1 MATDRSIYS
10 TLVSLLLLLVP
21 AAGLAAPGH
30 HHPDALAPAIRAT
43 PGLPQEVADPVVEH
57 QPEDRGE
64 GKAAAKGEKDE
75 AWDVSVPHG
84 PSHTVTVDTTS
95 GTWLNLDVSP
105 DGREIAFDM
114 LGDIYTVPI
123 GGGEATA
130 LTEGMEWD
138 MQPTYSPDGS
148 TIAFTSDQGGGDNLW
163 LMDRD
168 GSNPRA
174 VTDESFRL
182 LNSPAWAPDGQFLAG
197 RKHYT
202 GTRSLGAGEIWI
214 YHRSGGGGLQMTE
227 RPNDQKD
234 VGEPAFSPDDRYVYY
249 SRDATPGAYFEYN
262 KDPNAGIYSI
272 FRLDRRTGETDE
284 LISGPGGAVRPT
296 PSPDGELLAFVRR
309 VRDKTVLWMRD
320 LTSGEE
326 RPLYDGL
333 DRDMQ
338 ETWAIHGVYPRMAW
352 TPDSAS
358 VVFWAGGGIHR
369 VSLGTRVVT
378 DIPFHV
384 RVTKTLVH
392 GLRFPVDVA
401 PERFTVKMIRWPT
414 VSPDG
419 SRVVF
424 QALGRIWIKELP
436 DGTPRRLIAGD
447 GQDGQDG
454 PFELYP
460 AFSPDGTSVVY
471 TTWDDAALGTV
482 RTVDVASG
490 AVRTVVGAPGHY
502 VEPVFTPDGGGV
514 VYRKVAGG
522 YLRSDLWSDKTGLYF
537 APLGASSAAGP
548 APGAAAASEPRLIT
562 EDGSDPHFGAQP
574 DLLYF
579 ERQGEGGRV
588 LVSIGLD
595 GKDEHELLK
604 SENAGRFR
612 VSPDGR
618 WVAWQERFNAH
629 IAPLVPTGKTVTLS
643 QSTQSIP
650 VATVSRDAGDFLS
663 WGAGSDRLYW
673 SLGPELFHR
682 DLTDAFAFLHQQQD
696 AAPADDQVAEQ
707 VAGPAD
713 DPMDEQTDDE
723 ADATA
728 ALPEPPAEG
737 EGVAMGLE
745 AETVR
750 PTGTLA
756 FVGGRIVTMRG
767 DEVIED
773 GTLVVDGDRIR
784 AVGPRAQVQV
794 PEGARVIDTS
804 GKTLIPGLVDV
815 HWHGGHGSDGIIP
828 QQNWDY
834 FATLAFGVT
843 TIHDP
848 SADTATVFSSAEM
861 ARAGLI
867 TAPRVYST
875 GTILYG
881 AETPFQAVIDDLDD
895 ARSHLRRMK
904 AVGAIS
910 VKSYNQPR
918 RDQRQQ
924 VLQAAREQG
933 MMVVPEG
940 GSLFEHNMTMVVDG
954 HTGIEHSIPVAA
966 IYDDVRQLWGGANDV
981 GYTPTLIVGYGG
993 LWGENYWYAKTNV
1006 WEDQRLLSFVPRGL
1020 IDARSRRRITAPD
1033 DEWNHFNNARVANEL
1048 HQAGVNVQLG
1058 AHGQR
1063 EGLGAHWELWM
1074 LGQGGMSNHEA
1085 LRTATLAGA
1094 WYLGMDADIG
1104 SLEPGK
1110 LADVA
1115 ILDEN
1120 PLEDLRNSKS
1130 VDLVVVGGRVYD
1142 AATMNEIAPVSR
1154 ERRPFFWERGAD
1166 GRLLI
1171 LDQ

>member
-1 MATDRSIYS
+1 MTTDSAIRS
-10 TLVSLLLLLVP
+10 TLVTLLLLLGP
-21 AAGLAAPGH
+21 TGALAAPGH

-43 PGLPQEVADPVVEH
+43 PGLPQGEAEPQVETS
-57 QPEDRGE
+57 EAGAEETSATDE
-64 GKAAAKGEKDE
+64 ETDE
-75 AWDVSVPHG
+75 AWDVSTPHG
-84 PSHTVTVDTTS
+84 PSHTVDVDTTS

-105 DGREIAFDM
+105 DGSTIVFDL
-114 LGDIYTVPI
+114 LGDLYTVPI
-123 GGGEATA
+123 DGGEATA
-130 LTEGMEWD
+130 LTSGLAWD
-138 MQPTYSPDGS
+138 MQPTFSPDG
-148 TIAFTSDQGGGDNLW
+148 TRIAFTSDRAGGDNVW
-163 LMDRD
+163 VMDRD
-168 GSNPRA
+168 GSNPHA

-182 LNSPAWAPDGQFLAG
+182 VNSPSWGPDGELLAA

-227 RPNDQKD
+227 RPNQQKD
-234 VGEPAFSPDDRYVYY
+234 VGEPAFSPDGRYVYY
-249 SRDATPGAYFEYN
+249 SRDATPGPIFEYN

-284 LISGPGGAVRPT
+284 LVSGPGGAVRPT
-296 PSPDGELLAFVRR
+296 PSPDGKSLAFVRR
-309 VRDKTVLWMRD
+309 VRGNTVLWVRD
-320 LTSGEE
+320 LASGEE

-338 ETWAIHGVYPRMAW
+338 ETWAIHGVYARMAW
-352 TPDSAS
+352 MPDSGS
-358 VVFWAGGGIHR
+358 IVFWAGGGFHR
-369 VSLGTRVVT
+369 VDVASRQVT

-384 RVTKTLVH
+384 HATKTLVH
-392 GLRFPVDVA
+392 ALRFPVDVA
-401 PERFTVKMIRWPT
+401 PEKFTVKMIRWPE
-414 VSPDG
+414 VAPAGD
-419 SRVVF
+419 RVVF
-424 QALGRIWIKELP
+424 QALGRIWIKDLP
-436 DGTPRRLIAGD
+436 DGTPRRLIPG
-447 GQDGQDG
+447 DG

-460 AFSPDGTSVVY
+460 AFSPDGKSVVY
-471 TTWDDAALGTV
+471 VTWDDRELGSV

-490 AVRTVVGAPGHY
+490 KVRTVVDAPGHY
-502 VEPVFTPDGGGV
+502 VEPVFTPDGTRI
-514 VYRKVAGG
+514 VYRKIAGG
-522 YLRSDLWSDKTGLYF
+522 YLRSDLWSQETGIYVV
-537 APLGASSAAGP
+537 GRAG
-548 APGAAAASEPRLIT
+548 GTPRLVT
-562 EDGSDPHFGAQP
+562 KEGVEPHFGADP
-574 DLLYF
+574 
-579 ERQGEGGRV
+579 ERVYLARRGEGGRT

-595 GKDEHELLK
+595 GTEEREHLT

-629 IAPLVPTGKTVTLS
+629 ISPLVPTGKTVTITP
-643 QSTQSIP
+643 STKAIP
-650 VATVSRDAGDFLS
+650 VATVSRDAGDYLEWS
-663 WGAGSDRLYW
+663 ADSERLYW

-682 DLTDAFAFLHQQQD
+682 DLADAFAFLQD
-696 AAPADDQVAEQ
+696 GAEKAELPAP
-707 VAGPAD
+707 PK
-713 DPMDEQTDDE
+713 
-723 ADATA
+723 
-728 ALPEPPAEG
+728 EG

-745 AETVR
+745 ARTVR
-750 PTGTLA
+750 PTGTVA
-756 FVGGRIVTMRG
+756 FVGGRIITMRG

-773 GTLVVDGDRIR
+773 GTLVVAGDRIR
-784 AVGPRAQVQV
+784 AVGPRDAVEV
-794 PEGARVIDTS
+794 PVGARVIDTS

-848 SADTATVFSSAEM
+848 SADTATVFSSSEM
-861 ARAGLI
+861 ARAGVI
-867 TAPRVYST
+867 TAPRVFST

-881 AETPFQAVIDDLDD
+881 AETPFQAVIDNLDD

-924 VLQAAREQG
+924 VLQAAREQE

-954 HTGIEHSIPVAA
+954 HTGVEHSIPVAA
-966 IYDDVRQLWGGANDV
+966 IYDDVRQLWAGADDV

-993 LWGENYWYAKTNV
+993 LFGENYWYAKTRV
-1006 WEDQRLLSFVPRGL
+1006 WDDERLLSFVPRGL
-1020 IDARSRRRITAPD
+1020 VDARSRRRIDAPD
-1033 DEWNHFNNARVANEL
+1033 KEWNHIHNAQVANEL

-1085 LRTATLAGA
+1085 LRAATLAGA
-1094 WYLGMDADIG
+1094 WYLGMDRDVG

-1115 ILDEN
+1115 VLDRN
-1120 PLEDLRNSKS
+1120 PLEDLHNSES

-1142 AATMNEIAPVSR
+1142 AATMDEIAPESR
-1154 ERRPFFWERGAD
+1154 PRQPFFWERGED
-1166 GRLLI
+1166 GRLKI
-1171 LDQ
+1171 NKDSPSDE